1 MPPTFGPPASPSAP
15 DLVNEPHLQPILIE
29 PEFRAKYAGIEE
41 SFVLKC
47 KILVNRP
54 DGIVEVPLWLNTGLE
69 DMPDLPIVESVNVEW
84 GPSVMGKINISMK
97 TDYFTGKWFL
107 DSELSRWRNAIVVQ
121 AGYPKANI
129 WTPVFYGYT
138 EAPQPTHDPLGY
150 QITLSANIVGNRIR
164 RMKYNMGNFI
174 KGKQTRREVVRE
186 FLQTQKYDVY
196 FTLDPVTGRE
206 ESNAWLET
214 LVESKNVGSGRF
226 WPEDLSIEG
235 FIGWVCLE
243 AGMRCVMWPHPDTGE
258 IYAFSFVN
266 RSTIMTQK
274 VNRELR
280 LFSGIDTNL
289 GIYPLTNFQSSS
301 PQVFMDALVM
311 GAQSSD
317 IDPLSKEEKT
327 FTAKEWEIIG
337 PALEE
342 ENFGI
347 RFDKD
352 TSDPLLHF
360 GLYTKE
366 ELEQQPSLGDEALFE
381 KAGYNPE
388 LAALAKES
396 FGPPAK
402 QSSMATETGHELPWD
417 PGLEDAPAGVIL
429 AAPIGR
435 DKDEEGR
442 MQSLYEESLMVNGG
456 LQAQLQTVGMP
467 DAHPEMK
474 VRVKRVGDRF
484 DGIYNTRKVIHE
496 FTTIWN
502 TTLESVKHEFSKGS
516 GLLQTNR
523 PLLPQ
528 ADAEKLYP
536 AYSAELPAEEADG

>member
-1 MPPTFGPPASPSAP
+1 MAPRFGPPTQPSAP
-15 DLVNEPHLQPILIE
+15 DLTQELNYLQPVLID
-29 PEFRAKYAGIEE
+29 PEFREQYAGIEE
-41 SFVLKC
+41 SYVLKC

-69 DMPDLPIVESVNVEW
+69 DMPDLPIVESVNIEW
-84 GPSVMGKINISMK
+84 GPSVMGRINVSMK

-121 AGYPKANI
+121 AGYPKSNL

-150 QITLSANIVGNRIR
+150 QITISANIIGHRIS

-174 KGKQTRREVVRE
+174 KGKKTRREVVRE
-186 FLQTQKYDVY
+186 FLKSQKYDVY

-206 ESNAWLET
+206 EDNAWLDS
-214 LVESKNVGSGRF
+214 LVESKNLGSGRF
-226 WPEDLSIEG
+226 WPEDLSLEG
-235 FIGWVCLE
+235 FIEWVCLE

-266 RSTIMTQK
+266 RATIMSQE
-274 VNRELR
+274 VRRELR
-280 LFSGIDTNL
+280 LFSGIDTSR
-289 GIYPLTNFQSSS
+289 GIYPLTNFQSNS

-311 GAQSSD
+311 GAQASD
-317 IDPLSKEEKT
+317 IDPLTKQMAK
-327 FTAKEWEIIG
+327 FQAKEWEIVG

-342 ENFGI
+342 EIYGI

-366 ELEQQPSLGDEALFE
+366 ELEQQESVGDEALFE
-381 KAGYNPE
+381 KQRQV
-388 LAALAKES
+388 LALAKES
-396 FGPPAK
+396 FGPPTQ

-417 PGLEDAPAGVIL
+417 PGLEDAPGGVIL
-429 AAPIGR
+429 ASPVGR
-435 DKDEEGR
+435 DGDEEGR
-442 MQSLYEESLMVNGG
+442 LQSLYEESLMVNGG
-456 LQAQLQTVGMP
+456 LQATLQTVGMP

-474 VRVKRVGDRF
+474 VRVRRVGDRF
-484 DGIYNTRKVIHE
+484 DGVYNVRKVNHE
-496 FTTIWN
+496 FTSIWN

-528 ADAEKLYP
+528 KEFEKLYP
-536 AYSAELPAEEADG
+536 AYPAEMAAEEADG